1 MRRLLALGSCVVLFA
16 ACSDSGSTSPT
27 TSLPAA
33 ATTVEAAATTSAAP
47 AAAPVP
53 ITPEV
58 VCVAN
63 NGSGDGIASDYAFA
77 YTNDSDQAVVVESV
91 ESYVDNGE
99 EADFVF
105 VPRVFAPGHVSP
117 AFFITGD
124 GSETLPT
131 WTIIGPDGQTRT
143 ATPDADTPSCND
155 DAALLDRTAPDP
167 RDPIVEVSGLQLIAD
182 GTVAFTTTLTGAETS
197 ACPEGL
203 EPRPT
208 TITWDDGI
216 GGNFTQGPTAEW
228 TVERFEGTGMAFP
241 YQTLVA
247 VLVVDECASGDV
259 AQKVWPAGVFESL
272 YTGVYVCI
280 ADDNGTLTATT
291 SQNDGECH
299 GLPQTGGTRVRP
311 S

>member
-1 MRRLLALGSCVVLFA
+1 
-16 ACSDSGSTSPT
+16 
-27 TSLPAA
+27 
-33 ATTVEAAATTSAAP
+33 
-47 AAAPVP
+47 
-53 ITPEV
+53 

-63 NGSGDGIASDYAFA
+63 NGSGDGLASDYAFA
-77 YTNDSDQAVVVESV
+77 YTNDSAQAVVVESV

-105 VPRVFAPGHVSP
+105 VPRPPRSCSRVLHHGRRQRA
-117 AFFITGD
+117 
-124 GSETLPT
+124 LPT
-131 WTIIGPDGQTRT
+131 WTIIGPDGQARS
-143 ATPDADTPSCND
+143 ATPDADTPSATTMPCSS
-155 DAALLDRTAPDP
+155 ARPGCAIRSW
-167 RDPIVEVSGLQLIAD
+167 RSRGQLIAD

-247 VLVVDECASGDV
+247 VLVVDECASSDV